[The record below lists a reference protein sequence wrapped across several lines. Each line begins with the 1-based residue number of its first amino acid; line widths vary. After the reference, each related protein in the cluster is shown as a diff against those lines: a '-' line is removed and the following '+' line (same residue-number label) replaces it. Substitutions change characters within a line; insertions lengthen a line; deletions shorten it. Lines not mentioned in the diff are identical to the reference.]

1 MDNALIFQL
10 GDIAGLAQKQ
20 FQEQYQNIDPIIGIN
35 RQLRKQG
42 FAIDIM
48 TIDCPV
54 SQKRVTLLF
63 EDAKPESAGY
73 QFGEIN
79 QDPGNHFETML
90 VVELNQQGFYDLMCR
105 GLVS

>member
-1 MDNALIFQL
+1 MENALIFQL

-20 FQEQYQNIDPIIGIN
+20 FQEQYKNIDPIIGIN

-48 TIDCPV
+48 TIDCAV
-54 SQKRVTLLF
+54 SQKRVTLLI

-79 QDPGNHFETML
+79 KDPDNHFEMMA
-90 VVELNQQGFYDLMCR
+90 VDALNQQGFYDLMCR
-105 GLVS
+105 GLVP

>member
-1 MDNALIFQL
+1 MENALIYQL
-10 GDIAGLAQKQ
+10 GDIAALAQKK
-20 FQEQYQNIDPIIGIN
+20 FQDQYRNIDPIIGIN

-48 TIDCPV
+48 TIDCQA
-54 SQKRVTLLF
+54 SQKRVTLLV

-73 QFGEIN
+73 QFGKIS
-79 QDPGNHFETML
+79 QDPDSHFESMAIA
-90 VVELNQQGFYDLMCR
+90 ELSPQGFYDLMCR